1 MPNDLQNIPTLDSG
15 EINKNV
21 LTEEQ
26 LRIIAEQQKQTQGG
40 AEFEEKY
47 TTSSAAKTK
56 EDLAKAVLGSNYGRN
71 KDWVKNV
78 SDEKLMKLASKD
90 PNAAKALKKHEENL
104 AGLERAEAGK
114 STEGDMIETMK
125 SKKSRLATSLGV
137 KLSQIENARIGGKIP
152 GTNITLTEEMINKV
166 Y

>member
-1 MPNDLQNIPTLDSG
+1 MPNDLQNFNTLDSG
-15 EINKNV
+15 EINKNT

-47 TTSSAAKTK
+47 TTSSVARTK
-56 EDLAKAVLGSNYGRN
+56 DDLAKAVLGSNYGRN

-90 PNAAKALKKHEENL
+90 PNAAKALKKYEENL
-104 AGLERAEAGK
+104 AGITRAKEGK
-114 STEGDMIETMK
+114 STEGDMRETMK

-137 KLSQIENARIGGKIP
+137 KLGQIENARIGSRIP
-152 GTNITLTEEMINKV
+152 GTDIVLTEEMINKV